1 MQLGDLTFE
10 FAQTLVGT
18 TFEVTLDDGSTTA
31 MKLEAAAPFEFQ
43 RRGGRRATTPKRTPF
58 SLFFLGD
65 PAVVVPQGMYAFRS
79 PAASFESLFIVPI
92 SQDSEA
98 TEYEAVFN

>member
-1 MQLGDLTFE
+1 MHLGDLTIE

-18 TFEVTLDDGSTTA
+18 TFEVTLGDGGTTA
-31 MKLEAAAPFEFQ
+31 MKLEAAAPYEVQ

-58 SLFFLGD
+58 SLYFLGD
-65 PAVVVPQGMYAFRS
+65 PTLVVPQGMYAFRS
-79 PAASFESLFIVPI
+79 ATVSFENLFIVPI
-92 SQDSEA
+92 SQDAEA